1 MSTYRLKDFV
11 DPIAITV
18 QDPANSGFERFVGL
32 EHYDSNELVIKRFSG
47 VELLTTNAKAF
58 QKNDLLIARR
68 NVYLRRAGVVY
79 FDGITSG
86 DSIVL
91 RVKED
96 CEKQTGI
103 SRELA
108 QRVLPLVLNT
118 DRFWIYANKHADGMN
133 SKRISKDTLLDYEFN
148 LPSIEEQKVLADK
161 LWAAYKVKESYRQL
175 LSTTDEMLKAK
186 FQEMFGDG
194 RTNPNNWEETKISK
208 CFPYIKNGVNIK
220 QIEGASG
227 IPITRIETLAGGVFN
242 RDRLGYANVHSI
254 DGYEKYVLTTGDLL
268 MSHINSKAY
277 IGRTVEYVKKGEEV
291 IIHGMNLL
299 CLKADEKKVLPSYYV
314 HYTHSRTF
322 LEDIAKIRKD
332 AINQSSINTT
342 DFGNIPII
350 LPPLFLQQQFAE
362 IATQAEATKA
372 SLRAS
377 IEAIDR
383 VIRSLINQ

>member
-1 MSTYRLKDFV
+1 MSTYRLRDFV

-118 DRFWIYANKHADGMN
+118 DKFWIYANKHADGMN
-133 SKRISKDTLLDYEFN
+133 SKRISKDTLLDYEFD
-148 LPSIEEQKVLADK
+148 LPSIEEQKELADK

-186 FQEMFGDG
+186 FQEMFGDFLVND
-194 RTNPNNWEETKISK
+194 RNWLTMPMSEVAPESPSKHGNKGNVWNLNLDMIESNTGIVIEKVYAPFEDLNSVSAFDKGNVLYSKLRPYLNKVVVPDEE
-208 CFPYIKNGVNIK
+208 
-220 QIEGASG
+220 
-227 IPITRIETLAGGVFN
+227 
-242 RDRLGYANVHSI
+242 GYATTELIPLRPNPEFLNLCFFSHLLRSDKFVAYANSI
-254 DGYEKYVLTTGDLL
+254 ATGTKMPRVPMDGL
-268 MSHINSKAY
+268 
-277 IGRTVEYVKKGEEV
+277 
-291 IIHGMNLL
+291 
-299 CLKADEKKVLPSYYV
+299 
-314 HYTHSRTF
+314 
-322 LEDIAKIRKD
+322 RKF
-332 AINQSSINTT
+332 NC
-342 DFGNIPII
+342 I
-350 LPPLFLQQQFAE
+350 LPPMELQQQFAE
-362 IATQAEATKA
+362 IAMQAEATKA

>member
-1 MSTYRLKDFV
+1 MSTYRLRDFV

-47 VELLTTNAKAF
+47 VELLTTNAKTF

-91 RVKED
+91 RVKEN

-103 SRELA
+103 NRELA
-108 QRVLPLVLNT
+108 QRILPLVLNT
-118 DRFWIYANKHADGMN
+118 DKFWIYANKHADGMN
-133 SKRISKDTLLDYEFN
+133 SKRISKDTLLDYEFD

-186 FQEMFGDG
+186 FQEMFVDKGWPLEKLPNIAKYSIGLTYKPSDVSEDG
-194 RTNPNNWEETKISK
+194 VVVLRS
-208 CFPYIKNGVNIK
+208 GNIVDG
-220 QIEGASG
+220 QI
-227 IPITRIETLAGGVFN
+227 
-242 RDRLGYANVHSI
+242 D
-254 DGYEKYVLTTGDLL
+254 
-268 MSHINSKAY
+268 
-277 IGRTVEYVKKGEEV
+277 
-291 IIHGMNLL
+291 
-299 CLKADEKKVLPSYYV
+299 
-314 HYTHSRTF
+314 
-322 LEDIAKIRKD
+322 LEDIVRVTTKFKDELYVQKDDILMCSRNGSAKLVGKVALIPALSEPMTYGAFMTVIRSPYNRYLVQYFQTKEFRKQLSGSKSSVMNQVTQKMLD
-332 AINQSSINTT
+332 DIVVPLPNEKMIN
-342 DFGNIPII
+342 
-350 LPPLFLQQQFAE
+350 QFAE
-362 IATQAEATKA
+362 IATQAEATKT

>member
-148 LPSIEEQKVLADK
+148 LPSIEEQKVLAEK

-194 RTNPNNWEETKISK
+194 KYSVRLDSVCELFVDGDWIESKDQSTEGIRLVQTGNVGEGVYIDKADKAKFINEETFRRLNCTEIFSGDILISRLPDPIGRA
-208 CFPYIKNGVNIK
+208 CVLPKNLGRTITAVDCTIIRLKKEKMLQSFFIANTLTPSYTK
-220 QIEGASG
+220 QIYSFILGTTRMRISRNNLAS
-227 IPITRIETLAGGVFN
+227 IQIACPPIEEQKRFDEI
-242 RDRLGYANVHSI
+242 
-254 DGYEKYVLTTGDLL
+254 
-268 MSHINSKAY
+268 Y
-277 IGRTVEYVKKGEEV
+277 I
-291 IIHGMNLL
+291 
-299 CLKADEKKVLPSYYV
+299 
-314 HYTHSRTF
+314 
-322 LEDIAKIRKD
+322 
-332 AINQSSINTT
+332 
-342 DFGNIPII
+342 
-350 LPPLFLQQQFAE
+350 
-362 IATQAEATKA
+362 QAEATKA

-383 VIRSLINQ
+383 VIRSFINQ

>member
-1 MSTYRLKDFV
+1 MSTFRLKDFV

-18 QDPANSGFERFVGL
+18 QDPANSGYERFVGL
-32 EHYDSNELVIKRFSG
+32 EHYDSSELVIKRFSG

-118 DRFWIYANKHADGMN
+118 DKFWIYANKHADGMN
-133 SKRISKDTLLDYEFN
+133 SKRISKDTLLDYEFD

-186 FQEMFGDG
+186 FQEMFGKGKGTTYSVKDLFDLQMGKTPDRKNLQYWKDG
-194 RTNPNNWEETKISK
+194 TNKWYSIADMSKSDIYSGDTDEYISDIAVNESG
-208 CFPYIKNGVNIK
+208 IKKVVKGTIFMSFKLTIGKVLIAAEDLYTNEAIMAFIPK
-220 QIEGASG
+220 QIEKIKLNQMWCFYCFKYKDWLEHAALAVKGK
-227 IPITRIETLAGGVFN
+227 TLN
-242 RDRLGYANVHSI
+242 KESI
-254 DGYEKYVLTTGDLL
+254 G
-268 MSHINSKAY
+268 N
-277 IGRTVEYVKKGEEV
+277 
-291 IIHGMNLL
+291 
-299 CLKADEKKVLPSYYV
+299 
-314 HYTHSRTF
+314 
-322 LEDIAKIRKD
+322 
-332 AINQSSINTT
+332 NT
-342 DFGNIPII
+342 IL
-350 LPPLFLQQQFAE
+350 LPPMELQQQFAE

>member
-1 MSTYRLKDFV
+1 MSTFRLKDFV

-18 QDPANSGFERFVGL
+18 QDPANSGYERFVGL
-32 EHYDSNELVIKRFSG
+32 EHYDSNELVVKRFSG

-103 SRELA
+103 NRELA
-108 QRVLPLVLNT
+108 QRILPLVLNT
-118 DRFWIYANKHADGMN
+118 DKFWIYANKHADGMN
-133 SKRISKDTLLDYEFN
+133 SKRISKDTLLDYEFS

-161 LWAAYKVKESYRQL
+161 LWAAYRVKEAYRQL

-186 FQEMFGDG
+186 FQEMFGDPF
-194 RTNPNNWEETKISK
+194 TNSK
-208 CFPYIKNGVNIK
+208 KWKEYGPFSKYTEIILGTTPKSSEPSFWDGNVLWITPAEMNDEVVLYEDTIRHITL
-220 QIEGASG
+220 EGAKSAHLSILPKGTVLFSTRAPIGKVG
-227 IPITRIETLAGGVFN
+227 IVGKEMYCNQGFKNFHCGELLNEYYLYYSLLQNREYLQSLGTGSTFKELSKSTIEKLCIAVPPIEQQLDFECVFN
-242 RDRLGYANVHSI
+242 
-254 DGYEKYVLTTGDLL
+254 
-268 MSHINSKAY
+268 
-277 IGRTVEYVKKGEEV
+277 
-291 IIHGMNLL
+291 
-299 CLKADEKKVLPSYYV
+299 
-314 HYTHSRTF
+314 
-322 LEDIAKIRKD
+322 
-332 AINQSSINTT
+332 
-342 DFGNIPII
+342 
-350 LPPLFLQQQFAE
+350 
-362 IATQAEATKA
+362 QAEATKA